1 MPISVLRD
9 LENYTVKHFPMNS
22 CVCSVLLLLA
32 ASGCGNTGAPLPAGQ
47 EIMNVDLAARLLMP
61 EDQTTK
67 VVKPVVLP
75 ELPAAKE
82 VAPGVVM
89 SKVKL
94 PLKNG
99 QSTTLWIYR
108 PDSLPEAKLPCVL
121 IAPAGTFMVHGMSLS
136 SGDQAEHIPYALAG
150 FAVIAYD
157 LNGPANNNSTNAQLK
172 QAILEFRKSK
182 SGLDNASAA
191 MDYAKKK
198 IPFIDSNKF
207 YTAGHS
213 SAGGV
218 ALYVAQKNQSIKGA
232 IAYAPSLDY
241 SAAIGSQTIQG
252 FSTLVDGFGQ
262 YVKDISPVNHVQD
275 LKCPTF
281 IFYAADDQTI
291 STSAIRNFTAKLKET
306 NKKVTVYR
314 FPTGGHYDSMIQQG
328 IPKGVEWLR
337 EQESLEP

>member
-1 MPISVLRD
+1 
-9 LENYTVKHFPMNS
+9 VKHLPLNI
-22 CVCSVLLLLA
+22 CVCSALLLLA
-32 ASGCGNTGAPLPAGQ
+32 LCGCDNTGAPLPVDE
-47 EIMNVDLAARLLMP
+47 EIMSSDLAARLLMP
-61 EDQTTK
+61 EGSTK
-67 VVKPVVLP
+67 EVKKVIVVP
-75 ELPAAKE
+75 ELPTAKE

-89 SKVKL
+89 SEVEL
-94 PLKNG
+94 TMENG
-99 QSTTLWIYR
+99 QVTTLWVYR
-108 PDSLPEAKLPCVL
+108 PDPLPPTKLPCVL

-136 SGDQAEHIPYALAG
+136 NGDQAEHIPYVQAG

-172 QAILEFRKSK
+172 QAILEFRKSG
-182 SGLDNASAA
+182 SGLNNASAA
-191 MDYAKKK
+191 IDYAEKK

-218 ALYVAQKNQSIKGA
+218 ALYVAQKNQNIKGA

-241 SAAIGSQTIQG
+241 PSLMGREFVG
-252 FSTLVDGFGQ
+252 GLSTLIKDFGD
-262 YVKDISPVNHVQD
+262 YATGISPINHIKD

-291 STSAIRNFTAKLKET
+291 SSSVVQDFSSKLRDTKT
-306 NKKVTVYR
+306 KVTVFR

-328 IPKGVEWLR
+328 IPKGIEWLR
-337 EQESLEP
+337 EQESL